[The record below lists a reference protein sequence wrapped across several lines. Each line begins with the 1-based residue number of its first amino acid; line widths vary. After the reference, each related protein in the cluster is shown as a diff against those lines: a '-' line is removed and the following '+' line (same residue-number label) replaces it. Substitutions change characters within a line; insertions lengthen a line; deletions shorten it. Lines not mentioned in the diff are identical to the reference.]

1 MDIKLSAEQEALFKV
16 MEETN
21 QHIFITGRAGA
32 GKSVLLRHFR
42 ENTAKKCV
50 VAAPTGIAALNV
62 KGQTIHSLFKI
73 KPELQ
78 HKGKL
83 PRHPRVCSLLRR
95 IETLVIDEISMVRA
109 DLLDAVDDR
118 LREAYKNDL
127 PFGGIQVIMLGDV
140 YQLPPVVEENV
151 MPHFEAKYGGQFFFN
166 ALVWKEATFKVYEL
180 TQVFRQ
186 KDPIFKDVLNAVRDG
201 SVSDEQI
208 EQLNIRYGLSVPLE
222 GTITLAP
229 TNNLVTNIN
238 QKKLDQLS
246 GELHEYKAKL
256 TGEMKKNT
264 FPTEENL
271 QLKVGAQVVMLRN
284 DPDGRWVNGTVG
296 KISGLKIAKSDDEED
311 EIKVDIGGIVYML
324 GKETWEETVYEYDF
338 ETQKIES
345 HVSSS
350 FTQFPLRLAWA
361 LTIHKSQGQTYES
374 VELDLTTAAFAAGQL
389 YVALSRC
396 TSLEGLYLRKPVRRG
411 DIIIDPKVAEF
422 MQRRET
428 IKVEVV
434 VEEAIIEAIAAVS
447 DIHHDEIVPVVLAP
461 VSVQLDHDEIVHSEN
476 DPSDIHHDEIALV
489 PVSSQLH
496 HDENTLLALSVS
508 SVGTLT
514 SEIYHD
520 ENDQEE
526 IIIEQVREEEPVNT
540 LVEGR
545 VSRVTAIEVL
555 CPGCNHSCVD
565 PATGSPLITYEL
577 TGHTVKCV
585 ACGKACIVPL
595 NAFSLQQSEV
605 VAREQPAGQTTKRE
619 KVGRTKK
626 ERTSTRGRK
635 PEGKAVK
642 EPLQLSLD
650 VKVIRTLNE
659 MRTDEGLHINKSK
672 LFVDLLEQYQPFL
685 EVYATIKVDDQ
696 ETELDH
702 DEIEATE

>member
-16 MEETN
+16 MEETG
-21 QHIFITGRAGA
+21 QHLFITGRAGA
-32 GKSVLLRHFR
+32 GKSVLLRAFR
-42 ENTAKKCV
+42 DQTSKRV
-50 VAAPTGIAALNV
+50 VIAAPTGIAALNV

-118 LREAYKNDL
+118 LREAHKNDL
-127 PFGGIQVIMLGDV
+127 PFGGVQIIMLGDV

-151 MPHFEAKYGGQFFFN
+151 MPHFESKYGGQFFFN
-166 ALVWKEATFKVYEL
+166 ALVWKETTFKVYEL

-186 KDPIFKDVLNAVRDG
+186 KDPVFKDVLNAVRDG

-208 EQLNIRYGLSVPLE
+208 EQLNVRHGLAVPLE
-222 GTITLAP
+222 GTVTLAP
-229 TNNLVTNIN
+229 TNSLVTNIN

-246 GELHEYKAKL
+246 GELHEYKAKI
-256 TGEMKKNT
+256 TGEMKRGV

-296 KISGLKIAKSDDEED
+296 KVSGLKIAKSDDEED

-361 LTIHKSQGQTYES
+361 LTIHKSQGQTYKS
-374 VELDLTTAAFAAGQL
+374 VELDLTTSAFAAGQL

-396 TSLEGLYLRKPVRRG
+396 TSLEGLYLKKPVRRG
-411 DIIIDPKVAEF
+411 DIIVEPKVTAF
-422 MQRRET
+422 MLRRET
-428 IKVEVV
+428 IKVV
-434 VEEAIIEAIAAVS
+434 VEEPSQELVIEAVAP
-447 DIHHDEIVPVVLAP
+447 DIHHDEI
-461 VSVQLDHDEIVHSEN
+461 N
-476 DPSDIHHDEIALV
+476 MALV
-489 PVSSQLH
+489 PVSTQFNHDEKPSVALLVGTLLTAEIN
-496 HDENTLLALSVS
+496 HDEN
-508 SVGTLT
+508 
-514 SEIYHD
+514 
-520 ENDQEE
+520 EE
-526 IIIEQVREEEPVNT
+526 IIIDATQEPA

-555 CPGCNHSCVD
+555 CPACNHSCAD

-577 TGHTVKCV
+577 VGHTVKCV
-585 ACGKACIVPL
+585 VCSKACIVPL

-626 ERTSTRGRK
+626 EHKSTRGRK
-635 PEGKAVK
+635 PEGKVVK

-650 VKVIRTLNE
+650 VRVIRTLNE
-659 MRTDEGLHINKSK
+659 MRTDDGLNINKSK

-685 EVYATIKVDDQ
+685 KVYATIKVDDLEQ
-696 ETELDH
+696 DS
-702 DEIEATE
+702 EATE